1 MTSSAGYS
9 QSDYKALKKES
20 CMDFDL
26 FKLDFHKT
34 MKKVFYFKGKN
45 SKKLF
50 DKLVEDWCENKE
62 ADKTDLVKE
71 LQKRYNCEISTIQKF
86 VYSKDYFPVYLVKNL
101 ILDLPK
107 DMHEYYFKEFN
118 RCSSQIKFGT
128 SKSWITFPKKL
139 SAKLS
144 WLCGAIA
151 ADGWISSDKDYKERL
166 GIVDQNER
174 TVLRA
179 KKFFQE
185 TFDFSPKVFKDK
197 NKDCFL
203 LIVDSKTISKFFT
216 IFMGCSYGFKA
227 YTVSEP
233 AIIRQS
239 RFRLDFASGV
249 LCFDGSVG
257 LSGIVS
263 LGSKSKTLVK
273 DVYGILNQNE
283 LPVKYSKHSNGTYF
297 ATSASLLNAEN
308 ISEWIKLF
316 DEKLEK
322 GYRLKCLAFGF
333 KETVKTENDALV
345 RIRKFIKYPRRRECP
360 FEKIF
365 QLIKNDKKILKEDL
379 LIKSGVAHATL
390 YSYTWLLR
398 QANIVTCDTGYFGRG
413 YKNEYIFNPN
423 VSEWRLPMV
432 C

>member
-1 MTSSAGYS
+1 
-9 QSDYKALKKES
+9 
-20 CMDFDL
+20 
-26 FKLDFHKT
+26 
-34 MKKVFYFKGKN
+34 
-45 SKKLF
+45 
-50 DKLVEDWCENKE
+50 
-62 ADKTDLVKE
+62 
-71 LQKRYNCEISTIQKF
+71 
-86 VYSKDYFPVYLVKNL
+86 
-101 ILDLPK
+101 
-107 DMHEYYFKEFN
+107 
-118 RCSSQIKFGT
+118 
-128 SKSWITFPKKL
+128 
-139 SAKLS
+139 
-144 WLCGAIA
+144 
-151 ADGWISSDKDYKERL
+151 
-166 GIVDQNER
+166 
-174 TVLRA
+174 
-179 KKFFQE
+179 
-185 TFDFSPKVFKDK
+185 
-197 NKDCFL
+197 
-203 LIVDSKTISKFFT
+203 
-216 IFMGCSYGFKA
+216 
-227 YTVSEP
+227 
-233 AIIRQS
+233 
-239 RFRLDFASGV
+239 
-249 LCFDGSVG
+249 
-257 LSGIVS
+257 VS